1 MATNTAN
8 RVAAN
13 TAGRTRRTA
22 PMSDAHKAA
31 LAAGR
36 EQGQVVR
43 RYLEAIEAQPSRKS
57 RRTPEMVQSRLA
69 AIEADLTSAP
79 AIIRLQLLQER
90 LDLLDELDRSGS
102 SEQLQ
107 KLEDAFVECARA
119 YGERKGISYAA
130 WREIGVSAQV
140 LKRAGISPRS
150 SADRG

>member
-8 RVAAN
+8 REATK

-31 LAAGR
+31 LAEGR

-43 RYLEAIEAQPSRKS
+43 RYLEAIEAQPARKS

-69 AIEADLTSAP
+69 VIEAELRSAP

-90 LDLLDELDRSGS
+90 LDLHDELDRSGS

-107 KLEDAFVECARA
+107 ELEDAFVECARA
-119 YGERKGISYAA
+119 YGERKSISYAA
-130 WREIGVSAQV
+130 WREIGVSAPV
-140 LKRAGISPRS
+140 LKRAGIGPRS
-150 SADRG
+150 TADHG